1 MAHLLIPLP
10 GYAVLAQ
17 SLVPRGGP
25 SADPATARARQNL
38 GKAYLKLF
46 IAHSKFKELHHL
58 NR

>member
-1 MAHLLIPLP
+1 M
-10 GYAVLAQ
+10 GYEVLAQ